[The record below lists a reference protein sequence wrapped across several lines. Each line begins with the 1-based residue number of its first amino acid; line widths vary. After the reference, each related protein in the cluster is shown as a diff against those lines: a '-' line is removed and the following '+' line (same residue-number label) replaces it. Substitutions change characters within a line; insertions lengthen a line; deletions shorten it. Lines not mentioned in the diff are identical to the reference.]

1 MQGVVGGTVE
11 GSGDLITTEILT
23 YRKVLIDNIS
33 GVVAVNPG
41 KKKVWSKRT
50 LELIVNCQILVLIN
64 ILLPNDNF
72 ENRLP
77 PSKIKIL
84 PAR

>member
-50 LELIVNCQILVLIN
+50 PELIVNCQI
-64 ILLPNDNF
+64 
-72 ENRLP
+72 
-77 PSKIKIL
+77 
-84 PAR
+84 